1 MFFALVF
8 VIWAWAVS
16 LSSPEGFEQV
26 KLVLQS
32 FIAKFIA
39 WGTITVLL
47 YHMIGGIRH
56 LIMDMGH
63 WEELQSGKTSAV
75 VTIVLWIVLAVLAGV
90 LVMVLNQASLKRDGV
105 QDYVSLRAT
114 AVILTL
120 YTLFILGFFLV
131 TPEVTYDVWK
141 ALFSSL
147 LMKAFTLLTL
157 VCIAVH
163 TKIGLWQVL
172 TDYVKNAALRGV
184 LQFLLYT
191 LAFGY
196 VAVGLFVLWGV

>member
-1 MFFALVF
+1 MKKQRPVNLDLTTISFPAPAIASILHRVTGVAMFFALVF

-63 WEELQSGKTSAV
+63 WEELKSGNLSAV
-75 VTIVLWIVLAVLAGV
+75 ITIVLWVVLAVLAGV
-90 LVMVLNQASLKRDGV
+90 
-105 QDYVSLRAT
+105 
-114 AVILTL
+114 
-120 YTLFILGFFLV
+120 
-131 TPEVTYDVWK
+131 W
-141 ALFSSL
+141 
-147 LMKAFTLLTL
+147 
-157 VCIAVH
+157 
-163 TKIGLWQVL
+163 LW
-172 TDYVKNAALRGV
+172 
-184 LQFLLYT
+184 F
-191 LAFGY
+191 
-196 VAVGLFVLWGV
+196 